1 MTPLQYNVIG
11 VNKVNEKAIPIF
23 SAWPNELSG
32 GWLQITEVSL
42 HQTKWVCQFYF
53 NDIYPEGTILVS
65 TFISKDYPDI
75 YLLIDH
81 DGTIDR
87 VYINP
92 VYRKKGLLGST
103 CILRTIM
110 YDLFNIIIDTTTDSN
125 LKTHK
130 GIISGYAV
138 GSEKIPERKPEQFLS
153 DISIQDILPPRDPV
167 YPFVWVNE
175 RPGGK
180 IES

>member
-1 MTPLQYNVIG
+1 MIPSQYNVIG
-11 VNKVNEKAIPIF
+11 VNTVNGKKVPIF

-32 GWLQITEVSL
+32 SWLQITEVSL

-53 NDIYPEGTILVS
+53 NDNYPEGTVLVS

-92 VYRKKGLLGST
+92 IYRKRGLLGST

-110 YDLFNIIIDTTTDSN
+110 YDIFNIIIDTTTDSS
-125 LKTHK
+125 LKTQK
-130 GIISGYAV
+130 GIIAGYAS
-138 GSEKIPERKPEQFLS
+138 GLEKIPERNPEEFLS
-153 DISIQDILPPRDPV
+153 DISLEDILPPRDPV